1 MPTGLEDQIDWSV
14 GSTWLIRF
22 EGYSAPYSVKVLLTD
37 EVVRTCRGGTW
48 RRMQVISR
56 EGVFLDSVHDSP
68 AYSVSGSTIRGD
80 MNVNHCVRDGVFE
93 GKSVSGRMLAVYPV
107 YVLSGRPRLTRVI
120 GERL

>member
-22 EGYSAPYSVKVLLTD
+22 EGYS
-37 EVVRTCRGGTW
+37 
-48 RRMQVISR
+48 